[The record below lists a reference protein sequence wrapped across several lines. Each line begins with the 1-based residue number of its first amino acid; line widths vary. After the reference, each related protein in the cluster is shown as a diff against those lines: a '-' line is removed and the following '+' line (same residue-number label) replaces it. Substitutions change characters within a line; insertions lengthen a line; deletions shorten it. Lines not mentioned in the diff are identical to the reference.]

1 MRRLALLAAAA
12 GLLTLAHETPAN
24 AADTARLCK
33 AVIGQV
39 SDAPAGGF
47 RLVTL
52 YWPKAQQ
59 PDGSLLLAHAAQPWA
74 LPDDER
80 AQAVGEAARPLTSYL
95 TNEGVAQMISDCFTS
110 GRGFRKQR
118 ETSTDEEYRAE
129 FVHRRGGLTVTVEE
143 STPACQGTGAE
154 PGSTCIRLTA
164 WK

>member
-1 MRRLALLAAAA
+1 MRPLALLAAAT

-59 PDGSLLLAHAAQPWA
+59 PVGSLLLAHAAQPWA

-80 AQAVGEAARPLTSYL
+80 AQAFGEAARPYTSYL
-95 TNEGVAQMISDCFTS
+95 TNEKVARMISDCFSS

-118 ETSTDEEYRAE
+118 ETLTDEDYRAE
-129 FVHRRGGLTVTVEE
+129 FVHRRDGLTVTVEE
-143 STPACQGTGAE
+143 SVPACQGTCAE
-154 PGSTCIRLTA
+154 PGLTCIRLTA

>member
-1 MRRLALLAAAA
+1 MRALALLAAAF
-12 GLLTLAHETPAN
+12 GLLALAHGAPAQ
-24 AADTARLCK
+24 AAETARLCK
-33 AVIGQV
+33 ASIQQV

-52 YWPKAQQ
+52 YWPRAQQ
-59 PDGSLLLAHAAQPWA
+59 PDGRLLLAHATQPWA

-80 AQAVGEAARPLTSYL
+80 AQAFAEAARPYTSYL
-95 TNEGVAQMISDCFTS
+95 TNEKVARMVSDCFTG

-118 ETSTDEEYRAE
+118 ESRTDEEYRAE

-143 STPACQGTGAE
+143 STAACQGTGAE